1 MKRTRKIHFLTC
13 AALGMGAGSLS
24 LQAIAI
30 SRVSFGGS
38 IAFGL
43 MAFFVI
49 YACILNVKCAYDISD
64 NTKN

>member
-1 MKRTRKIHFLTC
+1 MKRTHKTYLLTSM
-13 AALGMGAGSLS
+13 ALGMGAGSLS

-49 YACILNVKCAYDISD
+49 YACILNVKCGYDISD